1 MMSKEMDIWSA
12 AKKTDTAAT
21 KENKAGGY
29 KSTTINGYS
38 MIQKATELWG
48 PVGSEWGYEIIEE
61 RFDVGGPILD
71 KETKSLICHTLTNT
85 IKLGLYYPGCQKQ
98 IIQYGH
104 TPYVYDSKY
113 GPITDAE
120 ASKKS
125 LMDALKKSLS
135 MLGFSADVFLGEF
148 DDDNYIE
155 ELKNDEALKKAEDK
169 DVEKERQRV
178 EYVDWIDASL
188 TLLNNASSLS
198 ELEGIFTLCYRK
210 MMRRKDEANIKKF
223 TLAKDKV
230 KKALESK

>member
-1 MMSKEMDIWSA
+1 MSDEMKIWQF

-21 KENKAGGY
+21 KANTTGGY

-38 MIQKATELWG
+38 MIQRATELWG
-48 PVGSEWGYEIIEE
+48 PVGTEWGYEILEE
-61 RFDVGGPILD
+61 RFDNGGPIND
-71 KETKSLICHTLTNT
+71 KETKEFICLTVTHT
-85 IKLGLYYPGCQKQ
+85 IKLGVFYPGSKAQV
-98 IIQYGH
+98 IQYGH
-104 TPYVYDSKY
+104 TPYIYSSKY
-113 GPITDAE
+113 GAITDTE
-120 ASKKS
+120 APKKS

-148 DDDNYIE
+148 DDVNYIE

-178 EYVDWIDASL
+178 EYADWIDASL

-230 KKALESK
+230 KKSLESK